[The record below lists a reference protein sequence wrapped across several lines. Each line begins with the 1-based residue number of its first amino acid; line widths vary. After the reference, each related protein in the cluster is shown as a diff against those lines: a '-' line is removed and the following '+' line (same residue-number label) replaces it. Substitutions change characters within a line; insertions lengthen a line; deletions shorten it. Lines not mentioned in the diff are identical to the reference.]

1 MEYKK
6 KGIREQLFQYY
17 FLFTEIDLFKISDEY
32 GLFGRPY
39 RIVDYLLLAGLV

>member
-17 FLFTEIDLFKISDEY
+17 FLFTEIDLMFKVSDEY
-32 GLFGRPY
+32 VCVPEFSCMTH
-39 RIVDYLLLAGLV
+39 AAHF